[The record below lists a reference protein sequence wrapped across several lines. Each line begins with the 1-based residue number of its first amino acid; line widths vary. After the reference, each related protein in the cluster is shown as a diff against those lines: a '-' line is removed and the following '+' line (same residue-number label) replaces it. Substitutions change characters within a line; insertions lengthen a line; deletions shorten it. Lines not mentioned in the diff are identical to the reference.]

1 MRSRGIRNSAA
12 RVLCSDGVELK
23 SFEGYPS
30 LGIQEFRR
38 SQVVPGA
45 YLRQRSMIGHV
56 ALQRRYRDVTVFNGA
71 VVGTVF
77 RIGTKVLL
85 ANPKIGFATRI
96 DVFGDHGS
104 RVFYPLPRHL
114 HSLYFTLGNVHVQ

>member
-12 RVLCSDGVELK
+12 RVLCRDGVELK

-38 SQVVPGA
+38 RQVVPGA
-45 YLRQRSMIGHV
+45 YLRQGSMIGHV
-56 ALQRRYRDVTVFNGA
+56 ALQRGNGHVPVLDGA
-71 VVGTVF
+71 VIGAVC

-85 ANPKIGFATRI
+85 ANPKIGFASRV
-96 DVFGDHGS
+96 DVFGDYGS
-104 RVFYPLPRHL
+104 RVLDTLPRHF
-114 HSLYFTLGNVHVQ
+114 H

>member
-12 RVLCSDGVELK
+12 RVLCREGVELK

-38 SQVVPGA
+38 RQVIPGA
-45 YLRQRSMIGHV
+45 YLRQCSMIGHV
-56 ALQRRYRDVTVFNGA
+56 ALQRCNGHVTVFNRA
-71 VVGTVF
+71 VIGTVF

-85 ANPKIGFATRI
+85 ANPKIGLASRI
-96 DVFGDHGS
+96 DVLVITGRAF
-104 RVFYPLPRHL
+104 
-114 HSLYFTLGNVHVQ
+114 